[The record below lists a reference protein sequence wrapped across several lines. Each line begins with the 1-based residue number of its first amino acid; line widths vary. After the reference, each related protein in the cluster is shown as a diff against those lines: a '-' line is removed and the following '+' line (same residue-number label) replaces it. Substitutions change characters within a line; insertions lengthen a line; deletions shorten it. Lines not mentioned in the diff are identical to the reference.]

1 MSSENLQIE
10 YSRPPIVPLAF
21 AKAALPKPGLKGG
34 SIPRIEAH
42 LNKVKVSRSALKKYR
57 KICGFG
63 DDGFLP
69 ITYPHILASGIHLG
83 VMTRKEFPL
92 RLLGLVH
99 VRNSI
104 TQHRRLRADEVLN
117 VKVHVE
123 GQREVHNGVEFD
135 LMTEVTDSSGNV
147 AWEEVSTILSRGKSS
162 GGKKKKAEAEATPAF
177 THSVSW
183 KAPANI
189 GRKYGV
195 NAGDINPIHM
205 GAVPAKLFGFPRA
218 IAHGMWSL
226 ARCAAE
232 MEGNMPAENVRL
244 DIAFKLPVLLPA
256 SVELKYSVSEKG
268 IDYRLTNMDGSKLH
282 LSGQVS
288 FLKG

>member
-1 MSSENLQIE
+1 MSETLQIE
-10 YSRPPIVPLAF
+10 FKRAPLVPLAF
-21 AKAALPKPGLKGG
+21 AKAALPKSGGLKGG
-34 SIPRIEAH
+34 TIPRIEAN
-42 LNKVKVSRSALKKYR
+42 LRNVKISKSSLKKYR

-63 DDGFLP
+63 DSEFLP
-69 ITYPHILASGIHLG
+69 ITYPHILASSIHLG

-92 RLLGLVH
+92 ALLGLVH

-104 TQHRRLRADEVLN
+104 TQHRPIRADEKLN
-117 VKVHVE
+117 VLVYVDGH
-123 GQREVHNGVEFD
+123 RDVHNGIEFD
-135 LMTEVTDSSGNV
+135 LMTEVSDENGKV
-147 AWEEVSTILSRGKSS
+147 AWQEVSTILSRGK
-162 GGKKKKAEAEATPAF
+162 GKGEKKKSADTAEPEYTNTA
-177 THSVSW
+177 SW

-226 ARCAAE
+226 ARTAAE
-232 MEGNMPAENVRL
+232 LESQMPAEGVTF
-244 DIAFKLPVLLPA
+244 DIAFKMPVLLPA
-256 SVELKYSVSEKG
+256 TVELKYAVNKNG
-268 IDYRLTNMDGSKLH
+268 IQYAMSNPDGSKLH

-288 FLKG
+288 F